1 MKKRFVTLLLL
12 VAVTSAASAS
22 IVSLDAIPEG
32 QPGSPSNPLEMSDEI
47 VVTMSTDTA
56 LYGVDAVLT
65 LTGPATIVAAM
76 GPAEAPS
83 YGWEPG
89 WNTLLPIMVPSKHV
103 EIGGAHFMVGNPGN
117 PIGYWLIH
125 CDDYGEVTA
134 TLTAGLAYGGSNDT
148 NYQTPDFVGT
158 ITIYQS
164 IPEPLTVGLLG
175 LGGLF
180 LLRRRQ

>member
-22 IVSLDAIPEG
+22 IVSIEPIPEG
-32 QPGSPSNPLEMSDEI
+32 EPGSASNPLVPSDEI
-47 VVTMSTDTA
+47 VVLLYTDTA
-56 LYGVDAVLT
+56 LYGVDAFLRI
-65 LTGPATIVAAM
+65 TGPGTIVAAM

-89 WNTLLPIMVPSKHV
+89 WNALEPIGVPGPEV
-103 EIGGAHFMVGNPGN
+103 EIAGAHFMVGNPG
-117 PIGYWLIH
+117 PVIGYWLIH
-125 CDDYGEVTA
+125 CDGYEPVTA
-134 TLTAGLAYGGSNDT
+134 KVHGGYGYGGSNDT

-158 ITIYQS
+158 ITIYQV
-164 IPEPLTVGLLG
+164 PEPLTVGLLG